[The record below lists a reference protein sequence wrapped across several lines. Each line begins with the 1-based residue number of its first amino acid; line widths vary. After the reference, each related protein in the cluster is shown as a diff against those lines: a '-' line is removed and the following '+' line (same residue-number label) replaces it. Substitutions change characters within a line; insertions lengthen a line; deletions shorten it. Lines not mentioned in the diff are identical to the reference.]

1 MLKVYSSSTC
11 PKCKV
16 LKMKLDKVGLE
27 YETCEDIEVMKELGI
42 KGIPVLQLAD
52 GELLDFK
59 AAVDFVNNK
68 LGG

>member
-27 YETCEDIEVMKELGI
+27 YETCEDIEVMKSLGI
-42 KGIPVLQLAD
+42 KGIPVLQLAN

-59 AAVDFVNNK
+59 AAVDFVNGK